1 MDPLTH
7 FLTGACV
14 GRAGFNRRTAYAT
27 VAAVLAA
34 EAADIDVVMG
44 FAGPVEELSAH
55 RAVTHAL
62 VAAPLMAALVVGVVW
77 IYHRG
82 RRACRQRRENR
93 APSRE
98 VPDLPIEDQGA
109 SITSGH
115 FTAIPSRKS
124 RFAQPVHWL
133 WLYAAALAAALT
145 HPLLDWTNN
154 YGIRLFYPFSDRW
167 YEGSLMFIVEPELWA
182 ILLLALVMPWLLGL
196 TDREI
201 GVRRSPFR
209 GRIWACFGL
218 AAMAALI
225 FWRWGEHD
233 QGLVMLA
240 NTQVASEPVQHM
252 ALEPYPLNPYRWHAL
267 LETKGYYQT
276 AEVDTWDP
284 DSLTAIITDPH
295 TDVIYKPT
303 VTAAVDA
310 ARRTFLGRV
319 YLAWGGEWAVV
330 RDVGPMPE
338 KALPP
343 PVLPPGRTWTTV
355 TFNDL
360 RFDYPVLPSQS
371 RNTAPLSGWV
381 YIIDGREEAGEGMGG
396 RMQK

>member
-44 FAGPVEELSAH
+44 FAGPVQELRAH

-62 VAAPLMAALVVGVVW
+62 VATPILAALVVGVVW
-77 IYHRG
+77 LYHRMHQAY
-82 RRACRQRRENR
+82 RKRQE
-93 APSRE
+93 SRSQSRD
-98 VPDLPIEDQGA
+98 VLDLLIEDQGA
-109 SITSGH
+109 RTGSG
-115 FTAIPSRKS
+115 AANPPRKPPL
-124 RFAQPVHWL
+124 AQPVDWL
-133 WLYAAALAAALT
+133 WLYIAALAAALT

-154 YGIRLFYPFSDRW
+154 YGIRIFYPFSHRW
-167 YEGSLMFIVEPELWA
+167 YAGSLMFIVEPELWA
-182 ILLLALVMPWLLGL
+182 ILLLAVVVPWLLGL

-201 GVRRSPFR
+201 GARWPPFR
-209 GRIWACFGL
+209 GRIWACFAL
-218 AAMAALI
+218 AAMTALI
-225 FWRWGEHD
+225 FWRLAEREEGMA
-233 QGLVMLA
+233 LLA
-240 NTQVASEPVQHM
+240 NTQVATEPVQRM
-252 ALEPYPLNPYRWHAL
+252 TLEPYPLNPYRWHAI
-267 LETKGYYQT
+267 LETKNYYQT

-284 DSLTAIITDPH
+284 ESLAAITTDPH

-303 VTAAVDA
+303 VTPAVEA

-319 YLAWGGEWAVV
+319 YLSWGGPWAVV
-330 RDVGPMPE
+330 RDVGPVAE
-338 KALPP
+338 EALKP

-355 TFNDL
+355 TFTNL

-371 RNTAPLSGWV
+371 SHSTPLSGWV
-381 YIIDGREEAGEGMGG
+381 YIVDGREEAGQGMGG
-396 RMQK
+396 RVQR